1 MNKNE
6 LAATL
11 ELSLGT
17 ISRYTSMGMPY
28 ARVGRILNFDIDEVG
43 AWISDNIDSRSPGQH
58 DSERPSTKEI
68 ASWALGFAEKLL
80 YYVKTCKHCNGAI
93 KRDAQSGKF
102 GGKR

>member
-6 LAATL
+6 LAAAL
-11 ELSLGT
+11 GLSLGT

-28 ARVGRILNFDIDEVG
+28 EKVKGKYDFDIDEVRD
-43 AWISDNIDSRSPGQH
+43 WINDNIDSRSPGQH

-80 YYVKTCKHCNGAI
+80 YYVKTCKHCNDAI